1 MAGETGP
8 LSSVSLAIA
17 MTIAGFFAISCYNV
31 VEINISI
38 FNMFKRRRGLYFWSM
53 LVASWGIAVHAIAVF
68 LRYFA
73 LAPDFLMCVQT
84 IIGWYAMVT
93 GQSVV
98 LYSRLHLVVS
108 DTRHIRWVLAMI
120 ITNFFIL
127 HVPVTILF
135 LASNLD
141 PQHYLNAFNIYER
154 IQLVGF
160 TLQECIISSMYI
172 YETIHAI
179 KPLLAVRGPE
189 ERKVIHYVIIVNV
202 LAVLLDISLCTT
214 EFTGHFDIQTTYKP
228 VVYSIKLK
236 MEFHVLNWLLAII
249 QRGHCTCSN
258 SKRRIIGNCSGH
270 GEDLLSP
277 NIDQDGNQKYD
288 IVSPGDSGRRS
299 GIPDQITTVT
309 DDHLLPTVSL
319 DTKSATLSTAS
330 ALNHDVSHWDKSE
343 ESSSTITSII
353 ATAKLPQ
360 RPEP

>member
-8 LSSVSLAIA
+8 LATVSLSTAMIIA
-17 MTIAGFFAISCYNV
+17 AFFAISLYNV
-31 VEINISI
+31 VEINLSI

-53 LVASWGIAVHAIAVF
+53 LIASWGIAVHSIAVF

-73 LAPDFLMCVQT
+73 LAPDFAMCVQT

-108 DTRHIRWVLAMI
+108 DTRRIRWVLAMI

-127 HVPVTILF
+127 QVGVTVVF

-141 PQHYLNAFNIYER
+141 PSRYLNAFNIYER

-160 TLQECIISSMYI
+160 TLQEFIIASMYI
-172 YETIHAI
+172 WETIHALKPVLAI
-179 KPLLAVRGPE
+179 KGPE
-189 ERKVIHYVIIVNV
+189 ESKVITYVIIVNV
-202 LAVLLDISLCTT
+202 LAVLLDISLCST

-258 SKRRIIGNCSGH
+258 SQRRIIGGISSH
-270 GEDLLSP
+270 GDDLVSP
-277 NIDQDGNQKYD
+277 SIDQDGNRRYD
-288 IVSPGDSGRRS
+288 IVNSGDSGRDS
-299 GIPDQITTVT
+299 VIPDQITTVT
-309 DDHLLPTVSL
+309 ADHWAPTSSL
-319 DTKSATLSTAS
+319 DTKGAS
-330 ALNHDVSHWDKSE
+330 ASAVNNDVSRWEK
-343 ESSSTITSII
+343 SSSTIKGIL
-353 ATAKLPQ
+353 ATARLA
-360 RPEP
+360 RRSEH